1 MTQSRIDTANQKVID
16 TIQTSVV
23 ELFDVDIAKNRL
35 AFLQG
40 GKALLHSGPPVAW
53 RDMCSAMRSAAC
65 GAAVLEGWASTVEEA
80 ARLAESGEIRF
91 DSNNDHA
98 AVGPMAGIISPSM
111 PVFCFRNTT
120 YGNEAFVTMNEGL
133 GKALRFGAN
142 DITVITR
149 LHWIAEV
156 LAPIL
161 KNALELSGPVDI
173 TDMIARGVQRG
184 DECHNRNK
192 ASTSL
197 FIRHIAPAMVRTKL
211 PREEVAKALEFLD
224 GNDHFFLNLSM
235 GNSKATM
242 DAIGQVPDSTIVSC
256 MCTNGHEFGLRVA
269 GLGKQWITAP
279 SPYATGNYFQ
289 GFTAEDASPTMGD
302 SYISEAAGIGA
313 FGMGCAP
320 GIGRFIGISA
330 QQTVNYSLEMYA
342 ITVVEHR
349 RFKIPC
355 LNYRGTPLGIDVR
368 KVLETGILPII
379 NTGIAHK
386 LPGIG
391 QIGAGVVRAPM
402 ACFERAKES
411 LGL

>member
-1 MTQSRIDTANQKVID
+1 
-16 TIQTSVV
+16 
-23 ELFDVDIAKNRL
+23 
-35 AFLQG
+35 
-40 GKALLHSGPPVAW
+40 
-53 RDMCSAMRSAAC
+53 
-65 GAAVLEGWASTVEEA
+65 
-80 ARLAESGEIRF
+80 
-91 DSNNDHA
+91 
-98 AVGPMAGIISPSM
+98 
-111 PVFCFRNTT
+111 
-120 YGNEAFVTMNEGL
+120 
-133 GKALRFGAN
+133 
-142 DITVITR
+142 
-149 LHWIAEV
+149 
-156 LAPIL
+156 
-161 KNALELSGPVDI
+161 
-173 TDMIARGVQRG
+173 
-184 DECHNRNK
+184 
-192 ASTSL
+192 
-197 FIRHIAPAMVRTKL
+197 MVRTKL

-342 ITVVEHR
+342 ITVAEHR